1 MRQRW
6 LTIALAVSVALNVFF
21 LGVAAAR
28 WWQHRKWR
36 AERWG
41 DSASLSTA
49 APRGDGERAERRHRR
64 GRGAPLSWMTEA
76 ERAELRPKR
85 QALVGIRRDA
95 EQVLAADPFDA
106 KKFQS
111 ALEALRTETAQIQSV
126 VHQKLLQRAATLSL
140 EERRKL
146 ADVSWGTPG
155 ERGRTSRQRD

>member
-36 AERWG
+36 ADRFG
-41 DSASLSTA
+41 DNASLIA
-49 APRGDGERAERRHRR
+49 GGPRAEGERLERRHRR

-95 EQVLAADPFDA
+95 EQVLSAEPFDA
-106 KKFQS
+106 GRFQR
-111 ALEALRTETAQIQSV
+111 ALEALRTETAQIQGA

-155 ERGRTSRQRD
+155 DRARTSRQRD